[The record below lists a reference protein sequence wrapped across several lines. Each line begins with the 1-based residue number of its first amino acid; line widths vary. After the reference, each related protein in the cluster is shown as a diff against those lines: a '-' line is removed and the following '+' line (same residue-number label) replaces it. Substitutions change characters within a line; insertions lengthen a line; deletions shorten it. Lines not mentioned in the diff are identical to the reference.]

1 MMTILSIDDANFPES
16 HLSILLQIYV
26 KKLITHKRK
35 NNKVKLY

>member
-1 MMTILSIDDANFPES
+1 MMTILSIDDDNFPES

-26 KKLITHKRK
+26 KKYKRK